1 MASVIAYV
9 DGFNLYHGLRAKHRH
24 RYLWL
29 DVVELVRRIRPH
41 DRIVA
46 VKYFTAEVLDDPDA
60 LVRQQTYLSALR
72 THGGPALEIVLG
84 RFQSKRYACR
94 GCGATWM
101 SYEEKETDVNI
112 AVSLVADTAARAS
125 AIALIISAD
134 SDLCPAIRTAR
145 SLNPRRGMVVA
156 FPPKRSS
163 FEISSLIRRPFTI
176 AEADVRASLLPDTVL
191 DPHTGVPYKRP
202 SKWR

>member
-9 DGFNLYHGLRAKHRH
+9 DGFNLYHGVRAKYRH
-24 RYLWL
+24 RFLWL
-29 DVVELVRRIRPH
+29 DVAELARRIRPH

-60 LVRQQTYLSALR
+60 LARQQTYLGALR
-72 THGGPALEIVLG
+72 VHSGPVVEIVLG
-84 RFQSKRYACR
+84 RFQSKRYTCR
-94 GCGATWM
+94 ECDTTWM

-112 AVSLVADTAARAS
+112 AVSLVADSAARAS

-145 SLNPRRGMVVA
+145 SLNSRRGMVAA
-156 FPPKRSS
+156 FPPRRSS

-176 AEADVRASLLPDTVL
+176 AESDLRASMLPDTVF
-191 DPHTGVPYKRP
+191 DPHTGAQYKRP
-202 SKWR
+202 VKWH